1 MSSGKGPPP
10 LRPMSLPSTEGKKS
24 SPVGNSRAPRPTSA
38 ALCRAP
44 LALCR
49 APLALCRAPLAQSGS
64 CLRRYV
70 CRPSRRPSGPS
81 APRHHTGPRHQLTS
95 SKAFTATR
103 RSQLTSSRACAWRAA
118 CCCLPCPS
126 PAPSARARS
135 KTRGPAASCCSTS
148 AVPWTAPARTSPP
161 KLARY
166 TTLIVFTLRRSA
178 SPVATAQGRARC
190 PRLWELLRRR
200 RRSCRQRCF
209 P

>member
-1 MSSGKGPPP
+1 MSSGKGPPN
-10 LRPMSLPSTEGKKS
+10 LLPMSLLSTEGEKWSPSAVS
-24 SPVGNSRAPRPTSA
+24 SSRAPRPTSA

-44 LALCR
+44 LAQL
-49 APLALCRAPLAQSGS
+49 GS

-70 CRPSRRPSGPS
+70 CHPAGPS
-81 APRHHTGPRHQLTS
+81 APRHHLGPQYRLTS

-135 KTRGPAASCCSTS
+135 KTRGRAALYCSTS
-148 AVPWTAPARTSPP
+148 GVPRTAPARAAPP
-161 KLARY
+161 KLVWC
-166 TTLIVFTLRRSA
+166 TTLIVFTRRRSA
-178 SPVATAQGRARC
+178 SPEVTAQGRARC
-190 PRLWELLRRR
+190 PRLLELLPRRR
-200 RRSCRQRCF
+200 HSCRQKCF

>member
-1 MSSGKGPPP
+1 MSSGKGPPHR
-10 LRPMSLPSTEGKKS
+10 RPMSLPSTEGKKW

-44 LALCR
+44 LA
-49 APLALCRAPLAQSGS
+49 QSGS

-70 CRPSRRPSGPS
+70 CRPSVPS

-126 PAPSARARS
+126 PAPPARARS

-148 AVPWTAPARTSPP
+148 EVPWTAPARAAPP
-161 KLARY
+161 KLARC
-166 TTLIVFTLRRSA
+166 TALIVFSLRRSA

-190 PRLWELLRRR
+190 PRLWELLPRR

>member
-1 MSSGKGPPP
+1 MSSGKGPPH

-24 SPVGNSRAPRPTSA
+24 SPVGNNRAPRPTSA

-44 LALCR
+44 LAQL
-49 APLALCRAPLAQSGS
+49 GS
-64 CLRRYV
+64 CLRRYL
-70 CRPSRRPSGPS
+70 CRPSRRPSAPS

-148 AVPWTAPARTSPP
+148 GVPWTAPARASSPKLGRASPP
-161 KLARY
+161 KLGWC
-166 TTLIVFTLRRSA
+166 TTLIVFTHRRSA

-190 PRLWELLRRR
+190 PRLWELLPRR

-209 P
+209 L